1 MSLRER
7 SGNWHYR
14 FKHGGRTWTGDTGLA
29 ATERNRSAALLKEAE
44 ARRLVREGKADQLRL
59 QIRAFSDA
67 ADQFVTWAMGEHAGK
82 PATWKRLRGSMT
94 AAKEFFKAQPLHT
107 ISIGQIQDFMAWRRG
122 MQVKEVTLRHDLHAL
137 SPLFK
142 YGIAHNWCRE
152 NPVTSAKLKAS
163 GSKMPSDADAVR
175 IHVLTAAEEKLYF
188 ETCLRPPEKITVK
201 AKPHAQVR
209 RGKRVSVSAYQ
220 YDKLTTREYR
230 DLYDVGRLMLLQGPR
245 PAEIMAARVEDV
257 DLEHGFWH
265 IPKSKSAAG
274 RRTLLLTSESRSILA
289 RRIADQ
295 LNSGQP
301 GSLWIFPGRK
311 PGTHLLDIENA
322 HLAILEATGLAFVL
336 YDLRHTFATRF
347 YEATRD
353 VEALRKVLGH
363 SNLRTI
369 QKYVHVSQ
377 DHVDAAMKVFE
388 ASLEPREAAEQP
400 QRVQ

>member
-7 SGNWHYR
+7 SGKWHYR
-14 FKHGGRTWTGDTGLA
+14 FKSAGRTWTGDTGLA
-29 ATERNRSAALLKEAE
+29 ATGRNKNAALLKEAE
-44 ARRLVREGKADQLRL
+44 ARKKVRDGQGDQLRL

-67 ADQFVTWAMGEHAGK
+67 ADQFLTWAMGEHADK
-82 PATWKRLRGSMT
+82 PNTWKRLRGSMT
-94 AAKEFFKAQPLHT
+94 AAREFFKTQPLHT
-107 ISIGQIQDFMAWRRG
+107 ISIGQVQDFMAWRRG

-201 AKPHAQVR
+201 AKPHTQVR
-209 RGKRVSVSAYQ
+209 RGKQVAVSAYQ
-220 YDKLTTREYR
+220 YDKLSAREYR
-230 DLYDVGRLMLLQGPR
+230 DLHDIGRLMLLQGPR
-245 PAEIMAARVEDV
+245 PAEVLAARKEDV
-257 DLEHGFWH
+257 DFRRGLWH

-274 RRTLLLTSESRSILA
+274 RRTLRLTAESRSILA
-289 RRIADQ
+289 RRIVDH
-295 LNSGQP
+295 SHP
-301 GSLWIFPGRK
+301 GSAWIFPGRK
-311 PGTHLLDIENA
+311 PGTHLLDIEAA
-322 HLAILEATGLAFVL
+322 HVAILEASGLAFVV

-388 ASLEPREAAEQP
+388 ASLERREVAEQL
-400 QRVQ
+400 R